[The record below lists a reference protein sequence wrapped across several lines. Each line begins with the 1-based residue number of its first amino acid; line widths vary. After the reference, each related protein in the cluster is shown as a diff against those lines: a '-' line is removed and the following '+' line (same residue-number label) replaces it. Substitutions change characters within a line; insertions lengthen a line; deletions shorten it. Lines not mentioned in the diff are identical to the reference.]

1 VNGDGFFAP
10 RTPEHPAPHVF
21 PSPGR
26 SEKNSESG

>member
-10 RTPEHPAPHVF
+10 RTPEHPAPLVF
-21 PSPGR
+21 PAPGR